1 MTEPSA
7 GVPIYHWR
15 CRICSEEGKSRQL
28 GRHCG
33 KMVRQLTPVSQENM
47 DWFEEFLNGVSWKF
61 ISPEEIRPKPNSLT
75 DPDIISFACHAG
87 RELEEI
93 LNQIKPP
100 PPVYFEV
107 YNPKSDHLRV
117 SDFKKKKEIAG
128 KVRSAIKWRKK
139 DIPPMKKFPS
149 GNIERGHV
157 FDEYLSQVI
166 EQIPED
172 SKWSQGSR
180 VEFFCEELELRI
192 GGTTDLDYDGI
203 PVEMKTRP
211 ELPRPGKPS
220 FKAIWRNNYLP
231 QIAMYS
237 EACGLDWMF
246 LLLISRDSGEF
257 SLIPVSGKTK
267 LAKLKKEWK
276 VLARNG
282 KLMQDIEKYRKQS
295 AGDS

>member
-1 MTEPSA
+1 
-7 GVPIYHWR
+7 
-15 CRICSEEGKSRQL
+15 
-28 GRHCG
+28 
-33 KMVRQLTPVSQENM
+33 MVRQLSPISEENKG
-47 DWFEEFLNGVSWKF
+47 WFEEFLNRVNWEF
-61 ISPEEIRPKPNSLT
+61 ISPDEIWPKPHSLT
-75 DPDIISFACHAG
+75 EPDIISLACHAG
-87 RELEEI
+87 RELEDI

-107 YNPKSDHLRV
+107 YNPKSDHLRI

-128 KVRSAIKWRKK
+128 KVRSALKWMKK
-139 DIPPMKKFPS
+139 DISPIKKLPS
-149 GNIERGHV
+149 GTVEIGHV
-157 FDEYLSQVI
+157 FDEYLKQVI

-180 VEFFCEELELRI
+180 VEFSCEELGLRI
-192 GGTTDLDYDGI
+192 GGTTDLDYDGV

-220 FKAIWRNNYLP
+220 FRALWSQSYLP

-246 LLLISRDSGEF
+246 LLLISRESGEF
-257 SLIPVSGKTK
+257 SLIPVSGKAK
-267 LAKLKKEWK
+267 LAKLKKDWEG
-276 VLARNG
+276 LSRNR

-295 AGDS
+295 DSSS